1 MKDVIKDQ
9 SPEEDEKPKI
19 KAVLKEAAH
28 SLIHYPA
35 IALAYIGFVSSKIQI
50 YMAQNTALLA
60 MQDYLKHKCPEAQ
73 SHHACFEAAQEETK
87 KYHSILIIIIIIA
100 SLPVIALC
108 GWLCTKFATYRVALV
123 TYLIMSTCGF
133 LVAANISDPF
143 SWSFKIGY
151 LTSLT
156 VDSGNYIVI
165 LTMLTQNLL
174 PNSRGIL
181 MVFLVVIES
190 GSMLA
195 LSICIPM
202 IQDRFGGDY
211 IKGGEHIYFIFYS
224 VVAAYWVLLLIYN
237 LFKFKSCEKKITKIE
252 K

>member
-1 MKDVIKDQ
+1 M
-9 SPEEDEKPKI
+9 
-19 KAVLKEAAH
+19 
-28 SLIHYPA
+28 
-35 IALAYIGFVSSKIQI
+35 
-50 YMAQNTALLA
+50 
-60 MQDYLKHKCPEAQ
+60 
-73 SHHACFEAAQEETK
+73 
-87 KYHSILIIIIIIA
+87 
-100 SLPVIALC
+100 PVIVLC
-108 GWLCTKFATYRVALV
+108 GWLCTRFETYRVALV

-165 LTMLTQNLL
+165 LTMLTQSLL

-195 LSICIPM
+195 LSILIPA
-202 IQDRFGGDY
+202 IQHRFGSDY
-211 IKGGEHIYFIFYS
+211 VKGGERIYFIFYS
-224 VVAAYWVLLLIYN
+224 VVFVYWVFLLIYN
-237 LFKFKSCEKKITKIE
+237 LVKFGWCSRTKDNEK
-252 K
+252 